1 MSEAEVKAGKTKSLK
16 HAKKF
21 GFYSEIDREPLQ
33 GYGMMRLT
41 FTGKIPHLAW
51 NDQQQNEIS

>member
-51 NDQQQNEIS
+51 ND